1 MIEKVV
7 EQLLKDP
14 NTKIQEFVVAFKT
27 LRKDLDTG
35 TLQQNT
41 LITSRISD
49 QVDIL
54 GTYMQFY
61 RNLYTSNRHHSSIRA
76 SQTIHYERCS
86 TYPVSTRY
94 TDEGPGRNHQVDCV
108 I

>member
-54 GTYMQFY
+54 
-61 RNLYTSNRHHSSIRA
+61 
-76 SQTIHYERCS
+76 S
-86 TYPVSTRY
+86 TF
-94 TDEGPGRNHQVDCV
+94 

>member
-14 NTKIQEFVVAFKT
+14 NIKIQEFVVAFKT

-49 QVDIL
+49 QVNIL
-54 GTYMQFY
+54 GTY
-61 RNLYTSNRHHSSIRA
+61 I
-76 SQTIHYERCS
+76 
-86 TYPVSTRY
+86 
-94 TDEGPGRNHQVDCV
+94 
-108 I
+108 